1 MSLRKRK
8 VANVASRTG
17 KKKIRPQAG
26 NSRVRTRLKNGFF
39 IFLYRNVA
47 LYYTSEDF
55 GRSTKVSAIAK
66 EKTIEML
73 RRRGMKVSAFP

>member
-8 VANVASRTG
+8 VSNVASRTG
-17 KKKIRPQAG
+17 KKIWPQAG

-39 IFLYRNVA
+39 IFLYRNIA

-73 RRRGMKVSAFP
+73 RRMGMKVSAFP